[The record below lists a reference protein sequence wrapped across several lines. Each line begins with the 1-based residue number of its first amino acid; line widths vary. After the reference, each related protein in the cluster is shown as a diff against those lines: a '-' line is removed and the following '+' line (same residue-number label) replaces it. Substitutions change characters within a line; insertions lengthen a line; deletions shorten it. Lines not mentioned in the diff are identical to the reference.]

1 MENKNVKNN
10 AAENDMA
17 TVPYFVYEAEQA
29 RAERRDRRQITALLI
44 AIALL
49 FIGNL
54 AWLYV
59 WSQYDYSGEESTTT
73 IELDSSGD
81 GNANFIGNDGDINNG
96 AGKGYENNKET
107 DTDT

>member
-1 MENKNVKNN
+1 MQDKNIKNN
-10 AAENDMA
+10 EHENDMA
-17 TVPYFVYEAEQA
+17 TVSYFAFQGEQA
-29 RAERRDRRQITALLI
+29 RSERHIVRLLI
-44 AIALL
+44 ALVISIAII
-49 FIGNL
+49 FVNNM

-59 WSQYDYSGEESTTT
+59 WCQYDYSGEESTTT

-96 AGKGYENNKET
+96 TGKGYENNKEA